1 MSEPINKM
9 KCPFRKDEHG
19 EFMPCYGA
27 ECMAYLEY
35 DQHVLSLTTQCNSN
49 SPPVHLTLCRRM
61 AQPMYYGG
69 GCA

>member
-1 MSEPINKM
+1 MPEPINTM
-9 KCPFRKDEHG
+9 KCPFRQNEHG

-35 DQHVLSLTTQCNSN
+35 DQPALFLSMQCSGDQT
-49 SPPVHLTLCRRM
+49 PVRLTLCRRM
-61 AQPMYYGG
+61 AQPMPYGG